1 VIFGSDL
8 ADNQPVTTKY
18 LHYAKKQRTRIAVVS
33 PAREYSLERSWAPSV
48 VSSALFGTKLMDDF
62 FQVRV
67 GGDVAFINGVLKAL
81 IAWNKLD
88 EEFIA
93 KHTQDF
99 DKLKTALQEQS
110 WEMLE
115 DRSGRARQEM
125 ERFARLYGSA
135 KNTVFV
141 YSMGLTQHE
150 FGVEAVKAIVNL
162 ALARGMLGR
171 EKCGIMPIRGHSG
184 VQGGSECGSEPDK
197 FPGGFAVND
206 ENARRFSNLW
216 RHPVPWNPGLKM
228 PKMIEAA
235 HRRDLKFLYSMGGN
249 LLEATSDRHF
259 VAEALARVPVRVHQD
274 IVLNSSMLLDA
285 EQAVLILPG
294 QTRYEQR
301 GGGTS
306 TSTER
311 RIRFTPEIP
320 RDRIGESLPEWE
332 IPVMIGRKSMPNGD
346 LLFPF
351 QDTQSIR
358 EEMSRVMPIYKGIEK
373 LTKEGDQLQ
382 WGGPYLYKD
391 GFTSM
396 PNNRALFSVL
406 DPPDSTVNN
415 SIV

>member
-1 VIFGSDL
+1 L
-8 ADNQPVTTKY
+8 
-18 LHYAKKQRTRIAVVS
+18 
-33 PAREYSLERSWAPSV
+33 
-48 VSSALFGTKLMDDF
+48 
-62 FQVRV
+62 
-67 GGDVAFINGVLKAL
+67 
-81 IAWNKLD
+81 
-88 EEFIA
+88 
-93 KHTQDF
+93 
-99 DKLKTALQEQS
+99 
-110 WEMLE
+110 
-115 DRSGRARQEM
+115 
-125 ERFARLYGSA
+125 
-135 KNTVFV
+135 
-141 YSMGLTQHE
+141 
-150 FGVEAVKAIVNL
+150 
-162 ALARGMLGR
+162 
-171 EKCGIMPIRGHSG
+171 
-184 VQGGSECGSEPDK
+184 
-197 FPGGFAVND
+197 
-206 ENARRFSNLW
+206 
-216 RHPVPWNPGLKM
+216 
-228 PKMIEAA
+228 IEAA

-259 VAEALARVPVRVHQD
+259 VAEALRRVPVRVHQD

-351 QDTQSIR
+351 HDTQSIR

-406 DPPDSTVNN
+406 DPPDSTVND
-415 SIV
+415 STA

>member
-1 VIFGSDL
+1 
-8 ADNQPVTTKY
+8 
-18 LHYAKKQRTRIAVVS
+18 
-33 PAREYSLERSWAPSV
+33 
-48 VSSALFGTKLMDDF
+48 
-62 FQVRV
+62 
-67 GGDVAFINGVLKAL
+67 
-81 IAWNKLD
+81 
-88 EEFIA
+88 
-93 KHTQDF
+93 
-99 DKLKTALQEQS
+99 
-110 WEMLE
+110 
-115 DRSGRARQEM
+115 
-125 ERFARLYGSA
+125 
-135 KNTVFV
+135 
-141 YSMGLTQHE
+141 
-150 FGVEAVKAIVNL
+150 
-162 ALARGMLGR
+162 
-171 EKCGIMPIRGHSG
+171 
-184 VQGGSECGSEPDK
+184 
-197 FPGGFAVND
+197 
-206 ENARRFSNLW
+206 
-216 RHPVPWNPGLKM
+216 M

-259 VAEALARVPVRVHQD
+259 VAEALTRVPVRVHQD

-320 RDRIGESLPEWE
+320 RDRIGESLPEWQ

>member
-1 VIFGSDL
+1 
-8 ADNQPVTTKY
+8 
-18 LHYAKKQRTRIAVVS
+18 
-33 PAREYSLERSWAPSV
+33 
-48 VSSALFGTKLMDDF
+48 
-62 FQVRV
+62 
-67 GGDVAFINGVLKAL
+67 
-81 IAWNKLD
+81 
-88 EEFIA
+88 
-93 KHTQDF
+93 
-99 DKLKTALQEQS
+99 
-110 WEMLE
+110 
-115 DRSGRARQEM
+115 
-125 ERFARLYGSA
+125 
-135 KNTVFV
+135 
-141 YSMGLTQHE
+141 
-150 FGVEAVKAIVNL
+150 
-162 ALARGMLGR
+162 
-171 EKCGIMPIRGHSG
+171 
-184 VQGGSECGSEPDK
+184 
-197 FPGGFAVND
+197 
-206 ENARRFSNLW
+206 
-216 RHPVPWNPGLKM
+216 M

-259 VAEALARVPVRVHQD
+259 VAEALTRVPVRVHQD

-351 QDTQSIR
+351 HDTQSIR

-406 DPPDSTVNN
+406 DPPDSTVND
-415 SIV
+415 STA

>member
-1 VIFGSDL
+1 
-8 ADNQPVTTKY
+8 
-18 LHYAKKQRTRIAVVS
+18 
-33 PAREYSLERSWAPSV
+33 
-48 VSSALFGTKLMDDF
+48 
-62 FQVRV
+62 
-67 GGDVAFINGVLKAL
+67 
-81 IAWNKLD
+81 
-88 EEFIA
+88 
-93 KHTQDF
+93 
-99 DKLKTALQEQS
+99 
-110 WEMLE
+110 
-115 DRSGRARQEM
+115 
-125 ERFARLYGSA
+125 
-135 KNTVFV
+135 
-141 YSMGLTQHE
+141 
-150 FGVEAVKAIVNL
+150 
-162 ALARGMLGR
+162 
-171 EKCGIMPIRGHSG
+171 
-184 VQGGSECGSEPDK
+184 
-197 FPGGFAVND
+197 
-206 ENARRFSNLW
+206 
-216 RHPVPWNPGLKM
+216 M

-259 VAEALARVPVRVHQD
+259 VAEALTRVPVRVHQD

-373 LTKEGDQLQ
+373 LTKEGGQLQ
-382 WGGPYLYKD
+382 WNGPYLYKD
-391 GFTSM
+391 GFTGM

-406 DPPDSTVNN
+406 DPPDSTINN